1 VVAWVTVVVGV
12 GAIGASQHPAHA
24 SDCDPAKQGC
34 FSLASTIAFSSTRDN
49 PGAIPPFQAAEIYL
63 LNPDGSDPRRLTD
76 NTAGDG
82 FPNLSPDGKTIV
94 FDSSRL
100 TGLQNVSD
108 LFLMETD
115 GSEQTLLTRGSSA
128 TWSPDGKEIA
138 FHASASYYASGGL
151 VTGDPIRPDPGSA
164 TTDSDIFVANV
175 DDLLAGTAQ
184 PTNITNTPDQIE
196 DDADWSSVP
205 TSAPQGQSIVFTSH
219 AAADTNQSNPTDAEL
234 YVMNQDGS
242 GRLRLTDNSY
252 EDRAPSWSPDG
263 TRIAYSCRS
272 GGTVF
277 HICVINADGT
287 GFQQLTNAAAG
298 DLTASWSPD
307 GQQILFHRNLS
318 LALGGPQL
326 FVIDASGLNET
337 KLTCPTGGT
346 CPAPLGGI
354 NLIAHWGQLRVHSKH

>member
-1 VVAWVTVVVGV
+1 MQRTHRLRIAAGLAALAAV
-12 GAIGASQHPAHA
+12 GASGAGQRSARA
-24 SDCDPAKQGC
+24 ADCDPAKQGC
-34 FSLASTIAFSSTRDN
+34 FALASTIAFSSTRDN
-49 PGAIPPFQAAEIYL
+49 PTANPPAPAAEIYL
-63 LNPDGSDPRRLTD
+63 MNPDGSDPRRLTN

-100 TGLQNVSD
+100 TGQTNVSD

-326 FVIDASGLNET
+326 L
-337 KLTCPTGGT
+337 
-346 CPAPLGGI
+346 
-354 NLIAHWGQLRVHSKH
+354 